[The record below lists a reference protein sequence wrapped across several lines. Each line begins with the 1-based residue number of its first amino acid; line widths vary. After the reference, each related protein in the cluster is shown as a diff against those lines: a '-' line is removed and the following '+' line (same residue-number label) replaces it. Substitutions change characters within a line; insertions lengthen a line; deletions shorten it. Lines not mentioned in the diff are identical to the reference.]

1 MSIFVKTKFLPI
13 ILLAAFFLLSV
24 DVQKKV
30 TAGTCVAASSCGV
43 QPIKFVPGQ
52 RITVEVVNL
61 TQSLVQIQQ
70 LYGTDSLAVIPGQVQ
85 SFVRGGNTNPNFS
98 VTFWDIQGLPLKVNI
113 LKTDSRTLR
122 IEVRP
127 GARIPG
133 DRAVYLKDDGRV
145 EVM

>member
-1 MSIFVKTKFLPI
+1 MKMKFIPI
-13 ILLAAFFLLSV
+13 TLVAALFLLSV
-24 DVQKKV
+24 DGHKKV
-30 TAGTCVAASSCGV
+30 TAGSCVAASSCGA

-70 LYGTDSLAVIPGQVQ
+70 LYGTDPLAVIPGQVQ

-98 VTFWDIQGLPLKVNI
+98 VAFWDIQGLPLKVNV

-122 IEVRP
+122 IEILP

-133 DRAVYLKDDGRV
+133 DRAVYLQDDGRV
-145 EVM
+145 NIM